1 MRAELAEKLR
11 IEVVRS
17 GLFVIQATGRSFH
30 PPKFTSNVLS
40 RASETFQKLCMS
52 ETILVSEKNR
62 SLIVNK
68 KIQASPKIDRA
79 RNRSIFE
86 NRFGLIRPILFRS
99 RRKKV
104 SRQKNPIPNFFSPI
118 FFGKMAVL
126 TKEETEDLYASWLL
140 VEKHIQDNGLRFFV
154 K

>member
-1 MRAELAEKLR
+1 MRAELTEKLR

-17 GLFVIQATGRSFH
+17 GLFITQATGRSFH
-30 PPKFTSNVLS
+30 PPNFTSNVLS
-40 RASETFQKLCMS
+40 RVSETFQKLCMS

-68 KIQASPKIDRA
+68 KIRASPKIESDQSSRIGFDRFVQSCSG
-79 RNRSIFE
+79 RVGR
-86 NRFGLIRPILFRS
+86 RFRAKKIRYRT
-99 RRKKV
+99 
-104 SRQKNPIPNFFSPI
+104 FSPI

-126 TKEETEDLYASWLL
+126 TKEETEDLYESWLL